1 METSK
6 PKLLPVADQNSSSNS
21 NLQSIM
27 AKKTQSRK
35 KPVDPNVIPIEIDEP
50 TVAFSLKE
58 EKIEATVVEFHQM
71 AMEAQSEA
79 FMNRSEDMNFMP
91 EYAKK
96 LQDRFNTKIKITE
109 AIAYRIWD
117 RVYLLFNTI
126 KKN

>member
-58 EKIEATVVEFHQM
+58 EKIEATVVELSLIH
-71 AMEAQSEA
+71 
-79 FMNRSEDMNFMP
+79 
-91 EYAKK
+91 
-96 LQDRFNTKIKITE
+96 I
-109 AIAYRIWD
+109 
-117 RVYLLFNTI
+117 
-126 KKN
+126 